1 MNNISTSLEGRLK
14 KFKLPTNKSL
24 IILFE
29 AIANSIDS
37 LNEVKD
43 NNKII
48 KIYILR
54 EDTLQTDTDFEGKI
68 NGFHIED
75 NGIGFNEDN
84 FKSFYILDSLKKLNQ
99 GGKGI
104 GRLSWLKVFKNIEI
118 LSTFLEN
125 NKYKRIAF
133 SFTNNGIE
141 NKSLVDSK
149 EKNRTTFIKLEN
161 IKDEFIN
168 SFQLQN
174 EVIADKI
181 IEHCMSFFILMD
193 INIYLIDNKSQ
204 DKLHLNQ
211 MFKDN
216 FLNNETTILNIK
228 DQSFQVRK
236 VILKKG
242 GHKLLFMANN
252 RVVKTENLSKHII
265 ELQQQLGTDY
275 ILYFVSSEIFDTN
288 VNDTRTDFE
297 GNLFSETSFSEI
309 QKELILYIDK
319 DLKDELNQVKQDN
332 RAYLNNYV
340 KKEAPQYKSILRI
353 ATEEQL
359 RKITSGMTSEKMEKE
374 LFEIKQAVE
383 KTIKQESQKLYA
395 FNDEEMQKYVEKVS
409 ALNSANL
416 TEYII
421 YRKTIIDAL
430 AKYLKNNTRTLEK
443 EIHKLVYP
451 MKTTDNL
458 DYSEHNL
465 WLIDDRLAFHNF
477 IASDVQF
484 NKFIENSKNAD
495 RPDILIFDK
504 PFIFSNTQENLNL
517 MILIEFK
524 RPKRDDYKIGNDPIT
539 QVFNYLNEIGK
550 SNKII
555 TNDNMPLTISQNI
568 QKYIYIIADLTNSF
582 EEVINMFSFLVKSQD
597 NTGYFGFD
605 NKKGAYF
612 EIISYEKLLKDTKNR
627 NKVFFDK
634 LGL

>member
-359 RKITSGMTSEKMEKE
+359 RKMTSGMTSEKMEKE

>member
-181 IEHCMSFFILMD
+181 IEHYMSFFILMD

-236 VILKKG
+236 VILKKS

-359 RKITSGMTSEKMEKE
+359 RKITSGMTSKKMEKE